1 MRCYR
6 GFKVTLKV
14 TYFILGV
21 KKIHCS
27 VFTMIWP
34 AFLKIHSCFFMK
46 YRIFAVRMMGR
57 QAGGD
62 FSSMSERRGWLGPL
76 G

>member
-6 GFKVTLKV
+6 GFKATLKV

-27 VFTMIWP
+27 VFTRVFNMIWP
-34 AFLKIHSCFFMK
+34 AFLKIHSCFCMK

-62 FSSMSERRGWLGPL
+62 FSSMSERR
-76 G
+76 